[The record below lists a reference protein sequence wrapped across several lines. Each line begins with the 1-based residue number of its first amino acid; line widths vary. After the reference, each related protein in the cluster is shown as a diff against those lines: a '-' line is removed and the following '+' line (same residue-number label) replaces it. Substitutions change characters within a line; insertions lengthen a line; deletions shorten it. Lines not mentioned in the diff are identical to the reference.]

1 VSDSV
6 SDVDDVCI
14 YSEFLFLVAERIIVG
29 FDQFAEGY
37 EAGEIAQLYEFLLV
51 HLREEIP
58 ENRFERLQI
67 GDEGPDALR
76 VIFRFRVTL
85 PPNGVSE
92 RIWACR
98 RPRPR
103 RPTPRLVSKRSG

>member
-1 VSDSV
+1 M
-6 SDVDDVCI
+6 DDVCI

-37 EAGEIAQLYEFLLV
+37 EAGEIAQLYEFIPNLGKLDILLV

-67 GDEGPDALR
+67 GDEGPRRPSCDLPLSR
-76 VIFRFRVTL
+76 PL
-85 PPNGVSE
+85 PPNGVS
-92 RIWACR
+92 
-98 RPRPR
+98 
-103 RPTPRLVSKRSG
+103 